1 MKTGMNT
8 VLRKIQKQDLDDN
21 KFCTIFEDMTPFSLS
36 KSYVGSVQDFEE
48 IASHFFQG
56 FATKLPPGTY
66 IVILYAPEIGKIF
79 EVKYSLIRDPIINI
93 IDEDLK
99 DGTL

>member
-1 MKTGMNT
+1 
-8 VLRKIQKQDLDDN
+8 
-21 KFCTIFEDMTPFSLS
+21 MTPFSLS

-66 IVILYAPEIGKIF
+66 IVILYAPEISKIF

>member
-8 VLRKIQKQDLDDN
+8 VLRKIQKRDLDKD

-66 IVILYAPEIGKIF
+66 MSPCTLLRL
-79 EVKYSLIRDPIINI
+79 VKYLKLNI
-93 IDEDLK
+93 V
-99 DGTL
+99 